1 MNKRISQANVYVKNE
16 MYEALLKL
24 LEEKS
29 FSAISVSDITTEAN
43 VSRMSFYRNYNSI
56 EDILIEH
63 LDAVVEQYKIEDIDE
78 RIKETIAL
86 VGLDPEDKKTVK
98 KLLKNNLVDF
108 LGSDCHKPNQIYLLV
123 PEAIKKIKK
132 LIGDSK
138 FEKIS
143 TLNPQKILKNEE
155 WEYEEKN

>member
-1 MNKRISQANVYVKNE
+1 

-78 RIKETIAL
+78 RIKETEK
-86 VGLDPEDKKTVK
+86 VYYGKKYMIHT
-98 KLLKNNLVDF
+98 F
-108 LGSDCHKPNQIYLLV
+108 GFFIR
-123 PEAIKKIKK
+123 IM
-132 LIGDSK
+132 
-138 FEKIS
+138 
-143 TLNPQKILKNEE
+143 IL
-155 WEYEEKN
+155 